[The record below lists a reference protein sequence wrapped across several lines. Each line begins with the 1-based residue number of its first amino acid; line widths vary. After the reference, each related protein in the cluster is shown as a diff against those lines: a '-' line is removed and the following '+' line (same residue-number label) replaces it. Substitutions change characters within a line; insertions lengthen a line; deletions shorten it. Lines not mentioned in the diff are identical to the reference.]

1 MACETHPFIVN
12 ATKNFLIL
20 LGIPPLWNSQFYQ
33 ILKKPD
39 KKNSVHPHV
48 NLRFKMITSPLW
60 EFSYIYNKCDKVQ
73 PYIYVV
79 DDPWV
84 QTVQHYFQLT
94 INWLK
99 GQVKVITRFTANL
112 DPAFC
117 KKKRKIFFSINQMWA
132 VSLSCF
138 FSWCRP
144 LYTGSSKSLA
154 ALISSWADEDWG
166 LNQIHL
172 QNEAK

>member
-1 MACETHPFIVN
+1 MKIEETWQ
-12 ATKNFLIL
+12 KR
-20 LGIPPLWNSQFYQ
+20 
-33 ILKKPD
+33 
-39 KKNSVHPHV
+39 NSVHPQE
-48 NLRFKMITSPLW
+48 NLRFHSDDHFQALW
-60 EFSYIYNKCDKVQ
+60 EIPYIYNKCDKVQ

-94 INWLK
+94 IDWLK

-138 FSWCRP
+138 LSWCRP
-144 LYTGSSKSLA
+144 LYTGSRKSLA

-166 LNQIHL
+166 LNEIHL
-172 QNEAK
+172 QNETTMIYVKLKTEDSYHILKMVIAEIDF